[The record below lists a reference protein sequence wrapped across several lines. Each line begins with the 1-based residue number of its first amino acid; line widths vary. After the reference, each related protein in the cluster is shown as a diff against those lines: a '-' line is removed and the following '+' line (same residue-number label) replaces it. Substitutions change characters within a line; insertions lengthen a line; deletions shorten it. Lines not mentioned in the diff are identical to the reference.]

1 MAPRLPK
8 TAQGVPEASQ
18 DHPFSTWV
26 PQMVVLFGVF
36 KKHAKNERR
45 LLRVVLRFHCFWYFT
60 FNKEPPRAPKEA
72 PKEHPE
78 LPRTPKSFQGALKNS
93 QRLPK
98 EPPRA
103 PKEHPRA
110 PKEHPRAPKEPPGS
124 PSQCAYFPQKH
135 PRAPEELPRAPKE
148 HPRSTQRAPWNCS
161 QEHLRKH
168 FCYNV
173 QLKHHVGI
181 TIENISI
188 SFQHPS
194 NNLQDSWATSAKA
207 KSCQELPR
215 TGGGGGGQASS
226 NSLCLLLWTVACL

>member
-1 MAPRLPK
+1 MMENRRVFLPQGLPK

-124 PSQCAYFPQKH
+124 LSQCAYVD
-135 PRAPEELPRAPKE
+135 KE
-148 HPRSTQRAPWNCS
+148 HPRDPKELQQIPGRPKLPDLTACEPPTYQAPK
-161 QEHLRKH
+161 LRS
-168 FCYNV
+168 
-173 QLKHHVGI
+173 L
-181 TIENISI
+181 
-188 SFQHPS
+188 
-194 NNLQDSWATSAKA
+194 
-207 KSCQELPR
+207 R
-215 TGGGGGGQASS
+215 TTKNPTLQAS
-226 NSLCLLLWTVACL
+226 

>member
-1 MAPRLPK
+1 
-8 TAQGVPEASQ
+8 
-18 DHPFSTWV
+18 
-26 PQMVVLFGVF
+26 MVVLFGVF

-60 FNKEPPRAPKEA
+60 FNKEPARAPKEA

-78 LPRTPKSFQGALKNS
+78 LPRTPKSFQGALRNS

-103 PKEHPRA
+103 PKEH
-110 PKEHPRAPKEPPGS
+110 
-124 PSQCAYFPQKH
+124 
-135 PRAPEELPRAPKE
+135 PRAPKE

-215 TGGGGGGQASS
+215 TGQASS